1 MLRRKQRAFQ
11 HQRGTR
17 SFASGNERGFSIIEV
32 CIALL
37 ILLIASLGVATA
49 FAFSV
54 HNNSSAGDRTVAA
67 ALAQREM
74 ERLRNLDFTDPAL
87 NATVNPVVQI
97 LTATGQPWD
106 NNNGRPFRVTMTITD
121 IDTDTN
127 PAADALPPTGKVI
140 RIDVTPGG
148 NSETWAN
155 GTVTLTTARSAFAPG
170 PNYCGIC

>member
-1 MLRRKQRAFQ
+1 VLRREQRAFQ
-11 HQRGTR
+11 HQASTHTL
-17 SFASGNERGFSIIEV
+17 ASGNERGFSILEV

-74 ERLRNLDFTDPAL
+74 ERLRNLDFEDPAL
-87 NATVNPVVQI
+87 DATAEPVVQI
-97 LTATGQPWD
+97 LTGTGQPWA
-106 NNNGRPFRVTMTITD
+106 NNNGRPFRVTLTITD

-127 PAADALPPTGKVI
+127 PAAAGLDPTGKVI
-140 RIDVTPGG
+140 RIDVTPSG

-155 GTVTLTTARSAFAPG
+155 GTVTLITARSAFAPG
-170 PNYCGIC
+170 PNFCGTC